1 MSSSSDWEMPHA
13 VQPKPENYA
22 FDLEGALTSLVGL
35 RAIIPADAFTA
46 ETLGTERTGNG
57 VLIRE
62 GVVLTIGYLVT
73 EAETIWLHLADG
85 RAVPGHVL
93 AYDQETGFGLVQAL
107 ARLDL
112 PALPIGQS
120 KAAKVGDA
128 VVVAGAGGR
137 KHSVVARIAAKQ
149 EFAGNWEYVLDE
161 AIFTAPAHPF
171 WGGTAMIG
179 RAGELLGIGSLQV
192 QQVRESGTPEPLNM
206 IVPIDILKPILEDL
220 LTLGRPNHPPRP
232 WLGLNATE
240 VDDKV
245 VVARVSS
252 GGPARRANLRT
263 GDVVLAVAGQEVND
277 LAGFFRKVWS
287 HLRGARDL
295 RRPQSL
301 PQGPEFALT
310 SMIATRSRCRDRVAS
325 CGRFESEAGRLLPS
339 NLDPSLAVREILPDR
354 HRRWPRARGQY
365 RAIIR
370 QQLEFSPCQRARLS
384 PRAALRECYA
394 FGCGTMRI

>member
-1 MSSSSDWEMPHA
+1 MSSSSDWEMPLSI
-13 VQPKPENYA
+13 QPRSENYA
-22 FDLEGALTSLVGL
+22 YDLEEALSSLVGL
-35 RAIIPADAFTA
+35 RATVPTDAFTA
-46 ETLGTERTGNG
+46 ETLGTDRSGNG
-57 VLIRE
+57 VLIRD
-62 GVVLTIGYLVT
+62 GVVLTIGYLIT

-107 ARLDL
+107 ARVGL
-112 PALPIGQS
+112 PVLPLGQS
-120 KAAKVGDA
+120 KLAKVGDA

-206 IVPIDILKPILEDL
+206 IVPIDILKPILDDL

-240 VDDKV
+240 IDDKIV
-245 VVARVSS
+245 IARVSS

-263 GDVVLAVAGQEVND
+263 GDIVLAVANHEISD
-277 LAGFFRKVWS
+277 LAGFFRGVWA
-287 HLRGARDL
+287 LGKAGVEVPLTIYRDGRTFEARV
-295 RRPQSL
+295 
-301 PQGPEFALT
+301 T
-310 SMIATRSRCRDRVAS
+310 SGDRN
-325 CGRFESEAGRLLPS
+325 RFLKG
-339 NLDPSLAVREILPDR
+339 PSL
-354 HRRWPRARGQY
+354 H
-365 RAIIR
+365 
-370 QQLEFSPCQRARLS
+370 
-384 PRAALRECYA
+384 
-394 FGCGTMRI
+394 

>member
-22 FDLEGALTSLVGL
+22 YDLEGALTALVGL
-35 RAIIPADAFTA
+35 RAIIPGDAFTA

-62 GVVLTIGYLVT
+62 GVVLTIGYLIT
-73 EAETIWLHLADG
+73 EAETIWLHLSDG
-85 RAVPGHVL
+85 RAVPGTVL

-107 ARLDL
+107 ARVEL

-120 KAAKVGDA
+120 KAAKVGDP

-137 KHSVVARIAAKQ
+137 KHSVAARIAAKQ

-192 QQVRESGTPEPLNM
+192 QQVRDSGTPEPLNM
-206 IVPIDILKPILEDL
+206 IVPIDILTPILDDL

-240 VDDKV
+240 IDDKI

-252 GGPARRANLRT
+252 GGAAGGATPRR
-263 GDVVLAVAGQEVND
+263 G
-277 LAGFFRKVWS
+277 
-287 HLRGARDL
+287 RGGGGGG
-295 RRPQSL
+295 
-301 PQGPEFALT
+301 GP
-310 SMIATRSRCRDRVAS
+310 
-325 CGRFESEAGRLLPS
+325 
-339 NLDPSLAVREILPDR
+339 
-354 HRRWPRARGQY
+354 
-365 RAIIR
+365 
-370 QQLEFSPCQRARLS
+370 
-384 PRAALRECYA
+384 
-394 FGCGTMRI
+394 

>member
-1 MSSSSDWEMPHA
+1 MSSSSDWEMPPA
-13 VQPKPENYA
+13 VQPKPENFAY
-22 FDLEGALTSLVGL
+22 DLDGALTSLVGL
-35 RAIIPADAFTA
+35 RAIIPGDAFTA

-62 GVVLTIGYLVT
+62 GVVLTIGYLIT

-85 RAVPGHVL
+85 RAVPGTVL

-107 ARLDL
+107 ARVEL

-120 KAAKVGDA
+120 KAAKVGDP

-137 KHSVVARIAAKQ
+137 RHSVAARIAAKQ

-192 QQVRESGTPEPLNM
+192 QQVRDSGTPEPLNM
-206 IVPIDILKPILEDL
+206 IVPIDILKPILDDL
-220 LTLGRPNHPPRP
+220 LTMGRPNHPPRP
-232 WLGLNATE
+232 WLGLNASE
-240 VDDKV
+240 IDEKI

-252 GGPARRANLRT
+252 GGPAKRANLRT
-263 GDVVLAVAGQEVND
+263 GDVVLAVAGTEVSD

-287 HLRGARDL
+287 LGKAGVEVPLTVYRD
-295 RRPQSL
+295 
-301 PQGPEFALT
+301 
-310 SMIATRSRCRDRVAS
+310 
-325 CGRFESEAGRLLPS
+325 GRTFESRVTSGDRNRFLKG
-339 NLDPSLAVREILPDR
+339 PSL
-354 HRRWPRARGQY
+354 H
-365 RAIIR
+365 
-370 QQLEFSPCQRARLS
+370 
-384 PRAALRECYA
+384 
-394 FGCGTMRI
+394 

>member
-1 MSSSSDWEMPHA
+1 MASSADWEMPPA
-13 VQPKPENYA
+13 LQPKPENYDY
-22 FDLEGALTSLVGL
+22 DLDEALTALVGL
-35 RAIIPADAFTA
+35 RAMVPADAFTA
-46 ETLGTERTGNG
+46 ETLGTERSGNG

-62 GVVLTIGYLVT
+62 GVVLTIGYLIT

-107 ARLDL
+107 GRLEL
-112 PALPIGQS
+112 PVLPIGRS
-120 KAAKVGDA
+120 KSAKVGDA

-161 AIFTAPAHPF
+161 AIFTSPAHPF

-179 RAGELLGIGSLQV
+179 RDGELLGIGSLQV
-192 QQVRESGTPEPLNM
+192 QQMREIGTPEPLNM

-232 WLGLNATE
+232 WLGLNAAE
-240 VDDKV
+240 IDDKV

-263 GDVVLAVAGQEVND
+263 GDVVLAVASQEVND

-287 HLRGARDL
+287 LGKAGVEVPLTIYRDG
-295 RRPQSL
+295 RTFEVRV
-301 PQGPEFALT
+301 T
-310 SMIATRSRCRDRVAS
+310 SGDRN
-325 CGRFESEAGRLLPS
+325 RFLKG
-339 NLDPSLAVREILPDR
+339 PSL
-354 HRRWPRARGQY
+354 H
-365 RAIIR
+365 
-370 QQLEFSPCQRARLS
+370 
-384 PRAALRECYA
+384 
-394 FGCGTMRI
+394 

>member
-1 MSSSSDWEMPHA
+1 MSSSSDWEMPNT
-13 VQPKPENYA
+13 VQPKPENYSYN
-22 FDLEGALTSLVGL
+22 LEGALTALVGL
-35 RAIIPADAFTA
+35 RAIVPADAFTA

-57 VLIRE
+57 VLIRD
-62 GVVLTIGYLVT
+62 GVVLTIGYLIT

-112 PALPIGQS
+112 PSLPIGQS
-120 KAAKVGDA
+120 KTAKVGDP

-192 QQVRESGTPEPLNM
+192 QQMRDSGTPEPLNM
-206 IVPIDILKPILEDL
+206 IVPIDILKPVLEDL
-220 LTLGRPNHPPRP
+220 LTMGRPNHPPRP

-240 VDDKV
+240 IDDKV
-245 VVARVSS
+245 VVARVSA
-252 GGPARRANLRT
+252 GGPARKANLRT
-263 GDVVLAVAGQEVND
+263 GDVVVAVAGTEVSE

-287 HLRGARDL
+287 LGKSGVEVPLTVYRDG
-295 RRPQSL
+295 RTFEVRV
-301 PQGPEFALT
+301 T
-310 SMIATRSRCRDRVAS
+310 SGDRN
-325 CGRFESEAGRLLPS
+325 RFLKG
-339 NLDPSLAVREILPDR
+339 PSL
-354 HRRWPRARGQY
+354 H
-365 RAIIR
+365 
-370 QQLEFSPCQRARLS
+370 
-384 PRAALRECYA
+384 
-394 FGCGTMRI
+394 

>member
-1 MSSSSDWEMPHA
+1 MSSSSDLEMPPA
-13 VQPKPENYA
+13 VQPKPENFAY
-22 FDLEGALTSLVGL
+22 DLDGALTSLVGL
-35 RAIIPADAFTA
+35 RAIIPGDAFTA

-62 GVVLTIGYLVT
+62 GVVLTIGYLIT

-85 RAVPGHVL
+85 RAVPGTVL

-107 ARLDL
+107 ARVEL

-120 KAAKVGDA
+120 KAAKVGDP

-137 KHSVVARIAAKQ
+137 RHSVAARIAAKQ

-192 QQVRESGTPEPLNM
+192 QQVRDSGTPEPLNM
-206 IVPIDILKPILEDL
+206 IVPIDILKPILDDL
-220 LTLGRPNHPPRP
+220 LTMGRPNHPPRP
-232 WLGLNATE
+232 WLGLNASE
-240 VDDKV
+240 IDEKI

-252 GGPARRANLRT
+252 GGPAKRANLRT
-263 GDVVLAVAGQEVND
+263 GDVVLAVAGTEVSD

-287 HLRGARDL
+287 LGKAGVEVPLTVYRD
-295 RRPQSL
+295 
-301 PQGPEFALT
+301 
-310 SMIATRSRCRDRVAS
+310 
-325 CGRFESEAGRLLPS
+325 GRTFESRVTSGDRNRFLKG
-339 NLDPSLAVREILPDR
+339 PSL
-354 HRRWPRARGQY
+354 H
-365 RAIIR
+365 
-370 QQLEFSPCQRARLS
+370 
-384 PRAALRECYA
+384 
-394 FGCGTMRI
+394 

>member
-1 MSSSSDWEMPHA
+1 MSSSTDWEMPLS

-22 FDLEGALTSLVGL
+22 YDLEGALTALVGL

-46 ETLGTERTGNG
+46 ETLGTERSGNG
-57 VLIRE
+57 VLIRD
-62 GVVLTIGYLVT
+62 GVVLTIGYLIT

-107 ARLDL
+107 ARLGL
-112 PALPIGQS
+112 PVLPLGQS
-120 KAAKVGDA
+120 QTAKVGDA

-179 RAGELLGIGSLQV
+179 HAGELLGIGSLQV

-240 VDDKV
+240 IDDKIV
-245 VVARVSS
+245 IARLSA

-263 GDVVLAVAGQEVND
+263 GDIVLAVADREVSD
-277 LAGFFRKVWS
+277 LAGFFRRVWS
-287 HLRGARDL
+287 LGKAGVEVPLTIYRDGRTFEARV
-295 RRPQSL
+295 
-301 PQGPEFALT
+301 T
-310 SMIATRSRCRDRVAS
+310 SGDRN
-325 CGRFESEAGRLLPS
+325 RFLKG
-339 NLDPSLAVREILPDR
+339 PSL
-354 HRRWPRARGQY
+354 H
-365 RAIIR
+365 
-370 QQLEFSPCQRARLS
+370 
-384 PRAALRECYA
+384 
-394 FGCGTMRI
+394 

>member
-1 MSSSSDWEMPHA
+1 MSSSNDWEMPQS
-13 VQPKPENYA
+13 VQPKAENFSY
-22 FDLEGALTSLVGL
+22 DLEEALTALVGL
-35 RAIIPADAFTA
+35 RAIIPADGFTA

-57 VLIRE
+57 VLIRD
-62 GVVLTIGYLVT
+62 GVVLTIGYLIT
-73 EAETIWLHLADG
+73 EAESIWLHLADG

-93 AYDQETGFGLVQAL
+93 AYDQETGFGLVQVL
-107 ARLDL
+107 ARVGL

-120 KAAKVGDA
+120 KATKVGDP

-192 QQVRESGTPEPLNM
+192 QQVRESGLPEPLNM
-206 IVPIDILKPILEDL
+206 IVPIDILKPILDDL
-220 LTLGRPNHPPRP
+220 LTLGRPNRPPRP

-252 GGPARRANLRT
+252 GGPARKANLRP
-263 GDVVLAVAGQEVND
+263 GDVVMAVAGAEVGE

-287 HLRGARDL
+287 LGKAGVDVPLTIYRDG
-295 RRPQSL
+295 RSFDVRV
-301 PQGPEFALT
+301 T
-310 SMIATRSRCRDRVAS
+310 SGDRN
-325 CGRFESEAGRLLPS
+325 RFLKG
-339 NLDPSLAVREILPDR
+339 PSL
-354 HRRWPRARGQY
+354 H
-365 RAIIR
+365 
-370 QQLEFSPCQRARLS
+370 
-384 PRAALRECYA
+384 
-394 FGCGTMRI
+394 

>member
-1 MSSSSDWEMPHA
+1 MSSSSDWEMPQSF
-13 VQPKPENYA
+13 QPKPENYA
-22 FDLEGALTSLVGL
+22 YDLEAALTSIVGL

-57 VLIRE
+57 VLIRD

-107 ARLDL
+107 ARLNL

-120 KAAKVGDA
+120 KAAKVGDP

-179 RAGELLGIGSLQV
+179 RTGEVLGIGSLQV

-206 IVPIDILKPILEDL
+206 IVPIDLLKPILEDL
-220 LTLGRPNHPPRP
+220 LTMGRPNHPPRP

-245 VVARVSS
+245 VVARVSA

-263 GDVVLAVAGQEVND
+263 GDVVLAVAGQEVKD
-277 LAGFFRKVWS
+277 LAGLFRKVWS
-287 HLRGARDL
+287 LGRAGVEVPLTVYRDG
-295 RRPQSL
+295 RTFEVRV
-301 PQGPEFALT
+301 T
-310 SMIATRSRCRDRVAS
+310 SGDRN
-325 CGRFESEAGRLLPS
+325 RFLKG
-339 NLDPSLAVREILPDR
+339 PSL
-354 HRRWPRARGQY
+354 H
-365 RAIIR
+365 
-370 QQLEFSPCQRARLS
+370 
-384 PRAALRECYA
+384 
-394 FGCGTMRI
+394 

>member
-1 MSSSSDWEMPHA
+1 MSSSSDWEMPLSI
-13 VQPKPENYA
+13 QPRPENYA
-22 FDLEGALTSLVGL
+22 YDLEEALNSLVGL
-35 RAIIPADAFTA
+35 RATVPADAFTA
-46 ETLGTERTGNG
+46 ETLGTERSGNG
-57 VLIRE
+57 VLIRD
-62 GVVLTIGYLVT
+62 GVVLTIGYLIT

-107 ARLDL
+107 ARVGL
-112 PALPIGQS
+112 PVLPLGQS
-120 KAAKVGDA
+120 KLSKVGDP

-206 IVPIDILKPILEDL
+206 IVPIDILTPILDDL

-240 VDDKV
+240 IDDKIV
-245 VVARVSS
+245 IARVSN

-263 GDVVLAVAGQEVND
+263 GDIVLAVANSEISD
-277 LAGFFRKVWS
+277 LAGFFRRVWA
-287 HLRGARDL
+287 LGKAGVEVPLTIFRDGRTFEARV
-295 RRPQSL
+295 
-301 PQGPEFALT
+301 T
-310 SMIATRSRCRDRVAS
+310 SGDRN
-325 CGRFESEAGRLLPS
+325 RFLKG
-339 NLDPSLAVREILPDR
+339 PSL
-354 HRRWPRARGQY
+354 H
-365 RAIIR
+365 
-370 QQLEFSPCQRARLS
+370 
-384 PRAALRECYA
+384 
-394 FGCGTMRI
+394 

>member
-1 MSSSSDWEMPHA
+1 MSSSSSDWEMPQA
-13 VQPKPENYA
+13 FQPKPENYSY
-22 FDLEGALTSLVGL
+22 DLEAALTSMVGL
-35 RAIIPADAFTA
+35 RALIPADAFTA

-57 VLIRE
+57 VLIRD
-62 GVVLTIGYLVT
+62 GVVLTIGYLIT
-73 EAETIWLHLADG
+73 EAETIWLHLVDG

-107 ARLDL
+107 ARLNL
-112 PALPIGQS
+112 PVLPIGQS
-120 KAAKVGDA
+120 TAAKVGDP

-206 IVPIDILKPILEDL
+206 IVPIDLLKPILEDL
-220 LTLGRPNHPPRP
+220 LTMGRPNHPPRP

-245 VVARVSS
+245 VVARVST

-263 GDVVLAVAGQEVND
+263 GDVVLAVAGQEVSD

-287 HLRGARDL
+287 LGKAGIEVPLTIYRDG
-295 RRPQSL
+295 RTIEVHVPS
-301 PQGPEFALT
+301 G
-310 SMIATRSRCRDRVAS
+310 DRN
-325 CGRFESEAGRLLPS
+325 RFLKG
-339 NLDPSLAVREILPDR
+339 PSL
-354 HRRWPRARGQY
+354 H
-365 RAIIR
+365 
-370 QQLEFSPCQRARLS
+370 
-384 PRAALRECYA
+384 
-394 FGCGTMRI
+394 